1 MIFSFISLDPTMLKQ
16 QFKLLTSAAFPE
28 REDALWLAKQGSC
41 FSSLNFCG
49 RMYTLQSVWKRRPNR
64 RDLKVIHVFIELLR
78 LEKSSKIL

>member
-28 REDALWLAKQGSC
+28 RGDALWFAKQGSC

-49 RMYTLQSVWKRRPNR
+49 RM
-64 RDLKVIHVFIELLR
+64 
-78 LEKSSKIL
+78 